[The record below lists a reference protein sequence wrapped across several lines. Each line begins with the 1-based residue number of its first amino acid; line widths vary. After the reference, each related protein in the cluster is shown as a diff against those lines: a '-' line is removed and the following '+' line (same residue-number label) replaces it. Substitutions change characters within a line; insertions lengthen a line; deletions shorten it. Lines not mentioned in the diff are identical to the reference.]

1 VTVKQL
7 LGAILNMENVLVA
20 DIHNVS
26 PSYTENIP
34 EMPNI
39 GYYEQAKDI
48 LQTYIVPVIIGT
60 GVLGNTIC
68 FIVFVAS
75 PLKRI
80 STSVYLAA
88 LAFSDT
94 GFLVC
99 LGIGWLESLDIRFFH
114 KEGICQMTV
123 YTSFVFSF
131 TSIWFVNA
139 FTLEMYISVFHPQKS
154 PKLCRPNSARKIV
167 GIISV
172 LGGLMYIHGFVI
184 AKVVQ
189 YPGTNTEV
197 CLIMPKDE
205 KTAMILSVI
214 DTVLTLV
221 VPFTMILFMIT
232 RLFVHISKF
241 YKTELESSATS
252 TADETNSG
260 HSEHQNNRSESIS
273 HPTVRQATEAQTKLT
288 RMLVVTVVVFLV
300 LNLPSHAIKVQFLFR
315 SMLAE
320 NVRFTETEGFIQVL
334 FQILY
339 YANFSVNFLLYSACG
354 RSFRSAMMRLSLNVR
369 YCRGMFDCHRKIQK
383 LGNMSKQTN
392 EILNNE
398 LAGEQQHSRLVDI
411 HLNEI
416 RFSQLPSIGSEF
428 VCQSPP
434 CLLAFESEQ
443 LIEECHEH

>member
-1 VTVKQL
+1 
-7 LGAILNMENVLVA
+7 MENLLVS
-20 DIHNVS
+20 DMYNVS
-26 PSYTENIP
+26 PAYTENLP

-39 GYYEQAKDI
+39 GHFEQVKDI
-48 LQTYIVPVIIGT
+48 LQTYIVPVIIVT
-60 GVLGNTIC
+60 GFLGNTIC
-68 FIVFVAS
+68 FIVFVSS

-99 LGIGWLESLDIRFFH
+99 LGIGWLESLDVRFFH
-114 KEGICQMTV
+114 KEGICQITV
-123 YTSFVFSF
+123 YSSFVFSF

-139 FTLEMYISVFHPQKS
+139 FTLEMYISVFHPPKS

-167 GIISV
+167 GVITV
-172 LGGLMYIHGFVI
+172 VGGLMYIYGFVI

-189 YPGTNTEV
+189 YPGTSTEV

-241 YKTELESSATS
+241 YRTELESSANS
-252 TADETNSG
+252 TVDETNNSG
-260 HSEHQNNRSESIS
+260 HSENQNSRGDSIT
-273 HPTVRQATEAQTKLT
+273 HPTVRQASEAQTKLT
-288 RMLVVTVVVFLV
+288 RMLVVTVIVFLV

-315 SMLAE
+315 SMLSE
-320 NVRFTETEGFIQVL
+320 NVKFTETEGFIQVV

-354 RSFRSAMMRLSLNVR
+354 HSFRSAMLRLSINLR
-369 YCRGMFDCHRKIQK
+369 YSSCRKVFDCHRKIQK
-383 LGNMSKQTN
+383 LGNMSKNAN
-392 EILNNE
+392 ETRQNE
-398 LAGEQQHSRLVDI
+398 LADEQQHSRLVDI

-443 LIEECHEH
+443 LIEERNEH

>member
-1 VTVKQL
+1 
-7 LGAILNMENVLVA
+7 MENLV
-20 DIHNVS
+20 VS
-26 PSYTENIP
+26 EIYNATPSYTENIS
-34 EMPNI
+34 EMQNI
-39 GYYEQAKDI
+39 GKYERVKDI
-48 LQTYIVPVIIGT
+48 LLTYIVPLIIIT
-60 GVLGNTIC
+60 GLIGNTIC

-75 PLKRI
+75 SLKRI

-99 LGIGWLESLDIRFFH
+99 LGIGWLESLGIRLFH
-114 KEGICQMTV
+114 KEGICQITV
-123 YTSFVFSF
+123 YSSFVFSF

-139 FTLEMYISVFHPQKS
+139 FTLEMYIAVFHPQKS
-154 PKLCRPNSARKIV
+154 SKLCLPRSARKFV
-167 GIISV
+167 GALSV
-172 LGGLMYIHGFVI
+172 VGGLMYIHAFVI
-184 AKVVQ
+184 AKVVK

-197 CLIMPKDE
+197 CLVMPKDE

-241 YKTELESSATS
+241 YKVELESSVNS
-252 TADETNSG
+252 TAGETNSG
-260 HSEHQNNRSESIS
+260 QSENQQNRSESAT
-273 HPTVRQATEAQTKLT
+273 HPTIRQATEAQTKLT

-315 SMLAE
+315 SMLSE
-320 NVRFTETEGFIQVL
+320 NVQFTETEGFIQVI

-354 RSFRSAMMRLSLNVR
+354 RSFRSAMLRLSLNLR
-369 YCRGMFDCHRKIQK
+369 YGSCRKIFDCNRKIKK
-383 LGNMSKQTN
+383 LGGLNKMATSDISHN
-392 EILNNE
+392 EME
-398 LAGEQQHSRLVDI
+398 DVQQHSRLVDI

-443 LIEECHEH
+443 LLEEGPGK